1 VLEAGGFVVVVV
13 VVVVS
18 VEGAVDVEG
27 VVWLIELDEDDGC

>member
-1 VLEAGGFVVVVV
+1 VLEADGFVVVVV